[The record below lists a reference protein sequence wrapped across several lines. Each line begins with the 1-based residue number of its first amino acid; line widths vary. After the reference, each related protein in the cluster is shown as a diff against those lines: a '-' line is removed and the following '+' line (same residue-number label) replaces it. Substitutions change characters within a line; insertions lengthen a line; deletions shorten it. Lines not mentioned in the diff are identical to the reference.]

1 MAETKKDEKSTRWPR
16 LFCAAALMMVLGV
29 LYAWSIF
36 REPLSDLFGTWT
48 AVNLS
53 WVFTITMLG
62 FLVGG
67 VVSGRLSMRVKHRYI
82 VLASAVLCLVG
93 FLGVSRI
100 DAADPAKSLIMMYV
114 FYGLFC
120 GFGIGMPYYAIL
132 GAMLKWFPGRE
143 GLASG
148 VLLMGF
154 GFGGLVLG
162 NIIGALI
169 VSYGINRT
177 FVILAVGIALIA
189 GGGSFLIREPSTPIG
204 PEPAK
209 SEGGPAVSG
218 PVLGELTPVQMVRT
232 AAFVILVLWMISIAT
247 GGLMVMN
254 SAASIAIFYGFSAGI
269 GLVATVFNGVG
280 RMFFGV
286 FFDRFG
292 DRISM
297 AFVSLCLVASCLLM
311 LAGTM
316 GANPALIVIGL
327 PLTCFGY
334 GGSPVITS
342 AFANRYFGP
351 KNYTANLSIINLSVM
366 VSSIAGPILSG
377 SLQDMSGGSFT
388 GTFAAIGVFGAI
400 AVILVFLAR
409 MQKRARKEEIA
420 PDGQ

>member
-1 MAETKKDEKSTRWPR
+1 MVGKQNGGIDTRWLR
-16 LFCAAALMMVLGV
+16 LIGAAGLMMVLGV

-36 REPLSDLFGTWT
+36 REPLSDVFEAWT

-53 WVFTITMLG
+53 WIFTITMLG

-67 VVSGRLSMRVKHRYI
+67 VVSGRLAMRFRHRHI
-82 VLASAVLCLVG
+82 VMAGAVLCLVG

-100 DAADPAKSLIMMYV
+100 DPADPGKSLIMMFV

-120 GFGIGMPYYAIL
+120 GFGIGMPYYVIL
-132 GAMLKWFPGRE
+132 GAILKWFPGRE

-169 VSYGINRT
+169 VSYGINTT
-177 FVILAVGIALIA
+177 FVVLAIGIAVIA
-189 GGGSFLIREPSTPIG
+189 GGCSFFIRA
-204 PEPAK
+204 PE
-209 SEGGPAVSG
+209 GPAVPVPG
-218 PVLGELTPVQMVRT
+218 GNGAVPGGGPVLVAPVLGELTPAQMVRT
-232 AAFVILVLWMISIAT
+232 AAFIILILWMISVAT

-269 GLVATVFNGVG
+269 GLVATVFNGIG
-280 RMFFGV
+280 RMFFGL

-297 AFVSLCLVASCLLM
+297 VFVSLCLVASCLLM

-327 PLTCFGY
+327 PVTCFGY

-342 AFANRYFGP
+342 AFANRYFGA

-366 VSSIAGPILSG
+366 VSSVAGPILSG

-400 AVILVFLAR
+400 AVLLVFFGR
-409 MQKRARKEEIA
+409 VQRKA
-420 PDGQ
+420 GA